1 MKNRLHTQNGIP
13 DSMDF
18 GVDSASMVV
27 VAHDLKNHLAGTLIL
42 AEQIITGSEI
52 PGHRIDALAHRV
64 LLDGKRM
71 LRVIDQVLETAQG
84 GIPRLPLSRSVC
96 NLSLLLRQVVKS
108 NWEYA
113 LSKNIR
119 LRCPDLGSEECWGQV
134 DEKLLRMAVD
144 NLVNN
149 AIKFSPI
156 GSEAQVSL
164 ISHEQAGELF
174 ALIQVKDQGPGL
186 TPSDQAKA
194 FGSLQKL
201 SAQPTSGESST
212 GLGLAIVR
220 QVVVQHGGKVW
231 IESVCGQGAIFNI
244 DLPLNTSLP

>member
-1 MKNRLHTQNGIP
+1 MKNRLHTQDGSP
-13 DSMDF
+13 DTVDF

-27 VAHDLKNHLAGTLIL
+27 IAHDLKNHLAGTMIL
-42 AEQIITGSEI
+42 AEQIITGSAV
-52 PGHRIDALAHRV
+52 PGHKIDALAQRV
-64 LLDGKRM
+64 LVDGRRM
-71 LRVIDQVLETAQG
+71 LQVLNHFFGTTHGEV
-84 GIPRLPLSRSVC
+84 PSFPLHLTIC
-96 NLSLLLRQVVKS
+96 NLSRLLRQVVKS

-119 LRCPDLGSEECWGQV
+119 LRCLDLGSEECWGQL
-134 DEKLLRMAVD
+134 DEKHLRMAVD

-149 AIKFSPI
+149 AIKFSPLGTEI
-156 GSEAQVSL
+156 QVSL
-164 ISHEQAGELF
+164 VSHEQAGELF

-201 SAQPTSGESST
+201 SAMPTAGESST

-220 QVVVQHGGKVW
+220 QVVKQHGGKVW
-231 IESVCGQGAIFNI
+231 IESVCGQGATFNI
-244 DLPLNTSLP
+244 DLPMNPCLP